1 MRDKAYAL
9 YDAEYDDEGEKNNQF
24 VGHWRDRLPLK
35 YHDFAGNYHDVKG
48 PKDSHKFEMTGEF
61 PYVGLQL
68 FTREGKN
75 EACYNWEE
83 YSKHMIGLA
92 FSVPVVEFLLKPL
105 ATVFARKTYPRF
117 QYSYAWEETQKA
129 AVQEDTT
136 RWPKRIDEDNLS
148 KRGMVGNGSSVFED
162 LDI

>member
-83 YSKHMIGLA
+83 YSKHMIGLVRCVFFKKKLCGFVVC
-92 FSVPVVEFLLKPL
+92 FSVVL
-105 ATVFARKTYPRF
+105 T
-117 QYSYAWEETQKA
+117 S
-129 AVQEDTT
+129 
-136 RWPKRIDEDNLS
+136 
-148 KRGMVGNGSSVFED
+148 
-162 LDI
+162 